1 MNRVYKIIAVWAL
14 TVVAAVSVYSQDV
27 TKQDTKNQGTQ
38 TVVVGQQTT
47 TTPDYVF
54 PTHRERFNRYIK
66 STVGPS
72 RLAWTAASAGI
83 AQWNDHPE
91 EWGQGMKGYGKRYA
105 SSFGQ
110 NAIQQTVTYGL
121 DEALGLDTGFQKSKR
136 DGFGARAKDA
146 LIQNVTSRTKSG
158 SRIISVPRLAGVYSG
173 AIVAHETWYPERYS
187 YKDGLRSGTTSLLT
201 GFGINLVR
209 EFVFNW

>member
-1 MNRVYKIIAVWAL
+1 MERVYKTIFVWAVM
-14 TVVAAVSVYSQDV
+14 VVAAVSVSSQDV
-27 TKQDTKNQGTQ
+27 SKADPKDQA
-38 TVVVGQQTT
+38 VVVDQQTT

-54 PTHRERFNRYIK
+54 PTHKERFNRYVK

-83 AQWNDHPE
+83 AQWKDHPE
-91 EWGQGMKGYGKRYA
+91 EWGQGMKGYSKRYA

-110 NAIQQTVTYGL
+110 NALQQTVTYGL

-136 DGFGARAKDA
+136 DGFRARTKDA
-146 LIQNVTSRTKSG
+146 LLQNITSRTKSG
-158 SRIISVPRLAGVYSG
+158 KRIISAPRLAGVYSG
-173 AIVAHETWYPERYS
+173 AIIAHEAWYPDRYN
-187 YKDGLRSGTTSLLT
+187 YKDGIRSGTTTLLT